1 MQARAVFRC
10 SGVCTRAPRLQL
22 PHWVSLCGAGPGVD
36 ELARRTHP
44 HGRAPL
50 RVATHWSHP
59 TIYGAGQEAFPPAD
73 PSLKHARAERVHV
86 TCMHA
91 SVHACMYPCI
101 VLTGCRAHVPPRLG
115 RRSPGCRW
123 QASTRCR
130 GGPPSA
136 HSTNTHRAGTTPL
149 PLQVHT
155 CTCGH
160 VRARSHQLSMLRAHV
175 TLRCVPTQ
183 RDANAQNARVRP
195 PATHARRDHAQGR
208 REEQVS
214 DSC

>member
-1 MQARAVFRC
+1 MLTEGEGGSAGASGATRGEWTREGSGSGRGC
-10 SGVCTRAPRLQL
+10 SSRTGFPC
-22 PHWVSLCGAGPGVD
+22 AGPGVD

-59 TIYGAGQEAFPPAD
+59 TSGHARHEHRAHPPIYGAGQEAFPPAD

-101 VLTGCRAHVPPRLG
+101 VLTGCRAHVPPRLS
-115 RRSPGCRW
+115 RRSPGCRG

-160 VRARSHQLSMLRAHV
+160 VRARSHQLSMLRAH
-175 TLRCVPTQ
+175 
-183 RDANAQNARVRP
+183 AA
-195 PATHARRDHAQGR
+195 
-208 REEQVS
+208 
-214 DSC
+214 